1 MQYTRLYA
9 DDAGESHF
17 ENVDVEFKDDDYAP
31 PAPPL
36 GLSEYMK
43 ASQTG
48 FLRPPPGWEGEI
60 WHPTPVRQFMVF
72 VQGQAAVTASD
83 GSRREFGLG
92 DVLLLED
99 DHGKGHSSQII
110 GDKEGVVVVIHLE

>member
-17 ENVDVEFKDDDYAP
+17 ADVEVEFADVDYAP

-36 GLSEYMK
+36 GLSEYME
-43 ASQTG
+43 ASQSG
-48 FLRPPPGWEGEI
+48 FLRITPGWEGEI
-60 WHPTPVRQFMVF
+60 WHTSPVRQFMVF
-72 VQGQAAVTASD
+72 VEGQTAVTASD

-110 GDKEGVVVVIHLE
+110 GDKEVVAVVIHLD

>member
-1 MQYTRLYA
+1 MQYTRVYA
-9 DDAGESHF
+9 DDGGESHF
-17 ENVDVEFKDDDYAP
+17 EDVTVEFQDVDYAP

-36 GLSEYMK
+36 GLSEYME
-43 ASQTG
+43 ASQSG
-48 FLRPPPGWEGEI
+48 FLRIAPGWGGEI
-60 WHPTPVRQFMVF
+60 WHPSPVRQLMVF
-72 VQGQAAVTASD
+72 VEGQTAVTASD

-110 GDKEGVVVVIHLE
+110 GDKEVVAVAIHLD

>member
-17 ENVDVEFKDDDYAP
+17 EDVEVEFQEVDYAP

-36 GLSEYMK
+36 GLSEMMM
-43 ASQTG
+43 AAQTG
-48 FLRPPPGWEGEI
+48 FLQVTPGWEGEV
-60 WHPTPVRQFMVF
+60 WHPSPVRQFMVGVAGRF
-72 VQGQAAVTASD
+72 AVTASD
-83 GSRREFGLG
+83 GSRRELNAG

-99 DHGKGHSSQII
+99 THGKGHSSQIL
-110 GDKEGVVVVIHLE
+110 GDDVGVVPVIHLE